1 MQQRIRN
8 KDDNKVNYP
17 GWLLEIIRCPETK
30 EALRIENKYLV
41 RNDGFKYPI
50 IDGILSLAYPHN
62 LTGEDKKWNKFYDL
76 FAPLY
81 NINERFFGKL
91 LVGLDMRKTWKETVS
106 YLGLKPGMR
115 ILEVSP
121 GPGVFQPYLREL
133 ITDKGDFVAL
143 DLSLGMLRQC
153 RKKQKQLN
161 TFLIQGN
168 GSYLPFDDNSFDAIF
183 HFGSVNLYNEPEKA
197 IHEFIRVVRKKGIVS
212 WGDEAP
218 SDKIP
223 DGWKKKFLIKMNPG
237 YLKPR
242 PPIPDSLDDVKDY
255 KVYNS
260 YGYLIVGIKK

>member
-1 MQQRIRN
+1 M
-8 KDDNKVNYP
+8 NYP

-30 EALRIENKYLV
+30 EPLEIEDEYLV
-41 RNDGFKYPI
+41 RKDGFKYPI
-50 IDGILSLAYPHN
+50 IDGILSLVYPHN
-62 LTGEDKKWNKFYDL
+62 LTGDDKKWNKFYDL

-81 NINERFFGKL
+81 GFNERFFGKL
-91 LVGLDMRKTWKETVS
+91 LLGLDVRQSWKQTIS

-121 GPGVFQPYLREL
+121 GPGVFQPYIREL
-133 ITDKGDFVAL
+133 IKNKGDLVSL

-153 RKKQKQLN
+153 KKKQKQLN

-168 GSYLPFDDNSFDAIF
+168 GSYLPFDDNSFDALF

-197 IHEFIRVVRKKGIVS
+197 VKNFVRVVKKNGIVS
-212 WGDEAP
+212 WGDESS

-223 DGWKKKFLIKMNPG
+223 DGWKRKILTKMNPG

-242 PPIPDSLDDVKDY
+242 PPIPDSIDNVKEY
-255 KVYNS
+255 EVYDG
-260 YGYLIVGIKK
+260 YGYLVVGTKR